1 MKRVLLDPRVILYA
15 LGGSS
20 AQIVSCRRVLA
31 LGADSQLRFE
41 APTDLVRE
49 VLHHRARRLG
59 DRTQA
64 AAEALRAALLCV
76 LHPVESQEARTA
88 TELFGGHPTLSA
100 RGAIFVAFAQCH
112 NLTTIISTDG
122 DFDGLPGLR
131 RIDPSDEA
139 ALAALT
145 E

>member
-31 LGADSQLRFE
+31 LGADNLRFE

-64 AAEALRAALLCV
+64 ATEALWAALLCV
-76 LHPVESQEARTA
+76 LHPVESQEANTA
-88 TELFGGHPTLSA
+88 AEVFGGHPTLSA
-100 RGAIFVAFAQCH
+100 RCAIFVAFAQRH

-122 DFDGLPGLR
+122 NFDGLPGLR
-131 RIDPSDEA
+131 RIDPCDEV
-139 ALAALT
+139 ALSALM

>member
-20 AQIVSCRRVLA
+20 AQILPCRRVLA
-31 LGADSQLRFE
+31 LGADSHLRFE

-76 LHPVESQEARTA
+76 LHPVEAQEARTA
-88 TELFGGHPTLSA
+88 AELFGGHPTLSA
-100 RGAIFVAFAQCH
+100 RGATFVAFAQRH

-122 DFDGLPGLR
+122 DFDCLLGLR

-139 ALAALT
+139 ALAVLT